1 MRGAFVL
8 AVSGLI
14 GFAASLSA
22 HEKIRTAQT
31 SATTTCMMG
40 CNSQY
45 ANCQSSCFDVHI
57 QLHHQQLQC
66 QITVHA
72 RYLNKPRKSS
82 GSLVIFAA
90 MPRARGSIAFTGE

>member
-1 MRGAFVL
+1 MRGLTLVL

-45 ANCQSSCFDVHI
+45 ANCQSSCFATGAVPNTPAVGTPNANI
-57 QLHHQQLQC
+57 NQTCISSCTNQQLQC
-66 QITVHA
+66 QITCS
-72 RYLNKPRKSS
+72 RTISR
-82 GSLVIFAA
+82 
-90 MPRARGSIAFTGE
+90 